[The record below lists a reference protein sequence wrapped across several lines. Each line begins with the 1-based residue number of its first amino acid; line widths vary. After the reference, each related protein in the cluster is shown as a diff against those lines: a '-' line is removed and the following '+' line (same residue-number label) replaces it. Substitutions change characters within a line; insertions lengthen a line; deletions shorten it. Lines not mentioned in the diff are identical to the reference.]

1 MTGLK
6 NEVNW
11 NTPALKTS
19 FFDMKT
25 QVENIIGR
33 LGIDFDTLKEES
45 IHNDIWSE
53 GLCLMVDNKVL
64 VNYGMIHP
72 KRTKVFD
79 IDKPLFFAEF
89 NWDLLVRKS
98 AKQTILYREISKFP
112 EVKRDLAMLLDKQ
125 VTFAQVK
132 QVALRTEKKLLKS
145 ISLFDVYQGKNLPE
159 GKKSYAVSFV
169 LLDDTKT
176 LTDKQIDK
184 MMQSFMSAFEREL
197 GAQIRYIS

>member
-1 MTGLK
+1 
-6 NEVNW
+6 
-11 NTPALKTS
+11 
-19 FFDMKT
+19 
-25 QVENIIGR
+25 
-33 LGIDFDTLKEES
+33 
-45 IHNDIWSE
+45 
-53 GLCLMVDNKVL
+53 MVDNKVL

-197 GAQIRYIS
+197 GAQIRK